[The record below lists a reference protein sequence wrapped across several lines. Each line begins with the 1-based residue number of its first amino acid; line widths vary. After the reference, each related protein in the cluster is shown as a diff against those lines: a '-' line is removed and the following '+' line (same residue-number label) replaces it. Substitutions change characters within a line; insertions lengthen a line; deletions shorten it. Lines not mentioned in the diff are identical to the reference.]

1 MPVQAAAHPMAS
13 TSGAAGF
20 SGRLPARAARVQII
34 PVPVTGSR
42 KAQGLRMIHCAA
54 GDRLL
59 FEYLAAAIQPPSEKY
74 PWHMM
79 RVGFLRC
86 IP

>member
-1 MPVQAAAHPMAS
+1 MPVQAAAHPMAA

-42 KAQGLRMIHCAA
+42 KAQGLRKVHCSA
-54 GDRLL
+54 GDCVLIG
-59 FEYLAAAIQPPSEKY
+59 YLASADQPPSEKY
-74 PWHMM
+74 PWHIM
-79 RVGFLRC
+79 RVGFSRC